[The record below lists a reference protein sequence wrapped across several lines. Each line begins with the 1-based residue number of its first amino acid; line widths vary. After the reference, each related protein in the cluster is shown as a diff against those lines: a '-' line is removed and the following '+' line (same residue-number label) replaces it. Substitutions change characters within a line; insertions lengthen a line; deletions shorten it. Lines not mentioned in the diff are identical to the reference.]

1 MDLGDIE
8 RELGGP
14 IVDAVLVAALGIVS
28 DDPDHP
34 GYQARLDAL
43 EELLAI
49 TLALTAYR
57 SGAPVSQLRER
68 LSGRVRDAVGR
79 IHGRDVAVREM
90 GLLTDVPSEWGTL
103 TGQGASNGY
112 PKRLVPYS

>member
-34 GYQARLDAL
+34 GYRARLDAL

-68 LSGRVRDAVGR
+68 LAARVRDAVGR

-90 GLLTDVPSEWGTL
+90 GLLTDVPPEWGSL
-103 TGQGASNGY
+103 TGQGASY
-112 PKRLVPYS
+112 RHSKRLMPYT